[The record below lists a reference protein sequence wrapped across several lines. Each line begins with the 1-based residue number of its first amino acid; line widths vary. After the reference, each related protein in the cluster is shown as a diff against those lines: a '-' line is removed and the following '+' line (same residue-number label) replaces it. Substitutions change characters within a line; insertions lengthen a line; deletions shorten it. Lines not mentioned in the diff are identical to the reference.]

1 MDEAGSD
8 ATLRAELAN
17 LPLRLE
23 DMRIAAPTHLDILW
37 GASFASGDERY
48 ARMIADFFARNRQ
61 SFRIHR
67 PRYCQDRN
75 LGLHRPVAMTVHSIL
90 AIGTSGQLCALPPHF
105 RIFEL
110 GAAGLCRRAGRSLR
124 GHDHHPADA
133 E

>member
-37 GASFASGDERY
+37 GASFANGDERY

-75 LGLHRPVAMTVHSIL
+75 LGLHRPLAMTVHSIL
-90 AIGTSGQLCALPPHF
+90 AIGTSGQLCALPPKF
-105 RIFEL
+105 RIL
-110 GAAGLCRRAGRSLR
+110 SWCRRTTPRAATSVR
-124 GHDHHPADA
+124 HDHH
-133 E
+133 